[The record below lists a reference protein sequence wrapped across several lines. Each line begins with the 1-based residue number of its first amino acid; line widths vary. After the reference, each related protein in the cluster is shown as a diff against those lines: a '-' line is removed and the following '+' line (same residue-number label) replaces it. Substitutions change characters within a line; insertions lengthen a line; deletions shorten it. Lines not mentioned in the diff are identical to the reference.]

1 MYNEYLDA
9 KRSINFQAFLAFQN
23 FLLEIYSYVRLTNQN
38 KNFLILVNSEIY
50 VIMYNNY
57 KYDKLIRRKENNII
71 NLKKVIKWDLLN
83 IIYEEKKTFLPT
95 VM

>member
-1 MYNEYLDA
+1 MYD
-9 KRSINFQAFLAFQN
+9 
-23 FLLEIYSYVRLTNQN
+23 
-38 KNFLILVNSEIY
+38 
-50 VIMYNNY
+50 NY